1 MRSSQNPPGFGDSN
15 FDRLYSHFKNSEE
28 ANMAL
33 YTDEQRKVL
42 EEMDA
47 KVFGRVIY
55 ITELGTVIIANDP
68 LSEKEILFDDFVRD
82 LETKIDK
89 EESAVK
95 YDKENNLFYLVER
108 DSHHGYRMTAHKLSI
123 NEEAMNN
130 YAFGKYNKITSKINE
145 LYLRS
150 MSTKEQKEMLAKK
163 DMERRAIIRKM
174 NYEHEM
180 PTPAEARIYLDY
192 LEELKKNNAK
202 KIQDNTKEILK
213 VYGIPTTALLSTS
226 ALSGGCLWIVDDSL
240 AIVGFLIGGILG
252 ALPCYFAIDSI
263 DSYVVSNTDYY
274 SINSYVKSVKKEIQE
289 KRKENKLIKAKIDKL
304 NEIENVDKVV
314 IAKSY
319 SAEEFDKTVDGETMD
334 SLNLKNSIMKNL
346 DELVNR
352 INLLNPED
360 KAVFFQEAQIILAEY
375 TERYKKIINQ
385 DCNNVDIEADN
396 YMKLKIDTLTRIADL
411 ETRVVEV
418 RQKDLELKSITDESK
433 LLTEKIEGFSQ
444 LDGLNLELQRTHNII
459 NNKVKVKKL
468 RNK

>member
-15 FDRLYSHFKNSEE
+15 FDRLYSHFRSSEE

-95 YDKENNLFYLVER
+95 YNKENNLFYLVER
-108 DSHHGYRMTAHKLSI
+108 DSHHGYIMTAHKLSI
-123 NEEAMNN
+123 NEESMND

-192 LEELKKNNAK
+192 LEELKKNNVK

-213 VYGIPTTALLSTS
+213 VYGIPTSAFLSTVVFT
-226 ALSGGCLWIVDDSL
+226 GGCLRFVDDSL
-240 AIVGFLIGGILG
+240 VLPGCLIGGVLG
-252 ALPCYFAIDSI
+252 VLPCYFSI
-263 DSYVVSNTDYY
+263 DSVDSYINSNTHY
-274 SINSYVKSVKKEIQE
+274 SDISSYVKSVKKEIQE

-444 LDGLNLELQRTHNII
+444 LDSLDLELQRTHNII

>member
-1 MRSSQNPPGFGDSN
+1 
-15 FDRLYSHFKNSEE
+15 
-28 ANMAL
+28 
-33 YTDEQRKVL
+33 
-42 EEMDA
+42 
-47 KVFGRVIY
+47 
-55 ITELGTVIIANDP
+55 
-68 LSEKEILFDDFVRD
+68 
-82 LETKIDK
+82 
-89 EESAVK
+89 
-95 YDKENNLFYLVER
+95 
-108 DSHHGYRMTAHKLSI
+108 
-123 NEEAMNN
+123 
-130 YAFGKYNKITSKINE
+130 
-145 LYLRS
+145 
-150 MSTKEQKEMLAKK
+150 MLTKK

-396 YMKLKIDTLTRIADL
+396 YMKLKIDTLTKIADL

>member
-15 FDRLYSHFKNSEE
+15 FDRLYSHFRNSEE

-42 EEMDA
+42 KEMDA

-108 DSHHGYRMTAHKLSI
+108 DSHHGYIMTAHKLSI
-123 NEEAMNN
+123 NEEAMND
-130 YAFGKYNKITSKINE
+130 YAFGKYNKITLKINE

-192 LEELKKNNAK
+192 LEELKKNNVK

-289 KRKENKLIKAKIDKL
+289 KRKENKLIKAKIDK
-304 NEIENVDKVV
+304 
-314 IAKSY
+314 
-319 SAEEFDKTVDGETMD
+319 
-334 SLNLKNSIMKNL
+334 
-346 DELVNR
+346 
-352 INLLNPED
+352 
-360 KAVFFQEAQIILAEY
+360 
-375 TERYKKIINQ
+375 
-385 DCNNVDIEADN
+385 
-396 YMKLKIDTLTRIADL
+396 
-411 ETRVVEV
+411 
-418 RQKDLELKSITDESK
+418 
-433 LLTEKIEGFSQ
+433 
-444 LDGLNLELQRTHNII
+444 
-459 NNKVKVKKL
+459 
-468 RNK
+468 

>member
-15 FDRLYSHFKNSEE
+15 FDRLYSHFRNSEE

-123 NEEAMNN
+123 NEEAMND

-192 LEELKKNNAK
+192 LEELKKNNVK

-213 VYGIPTTALLSTS
+213 VYGIPTTTFLSTVVFT
-226 ALSGGCLWIVDDSL
+226 GGCLWFVDDSL
-240 AIVGFLIGGILG
+240 VLPGCLIGGVLG
-252 ALPCYFAIDSI
+252 ALPCYFAIDSV
-263 DSYVVSNTDYY
+263 DSYINSNTQYY
-274 SINSYVKSVKKEIQE
+274 DISSYVKSVKKEIQE
-289 KRKENKLIKAKIDKL
+289 KRKENKLIKVKIDKL

-444 LDGLNLELQRTHNII
+444 LDSLDLELQRTHNII

>member
-1 MRSSQNPPGFGDSN
+1 M
-15 FDRLYSHFKNSEE
+15 
-28 ANMAL
+28 
-33 YTDEQRKVL
+33 
-42 EEMDA
+42 
-47 KVFGRVIY
+47 
-55 ITELGTVIIANDP
+55 
-68 LSEKEILFDDFVRD
+68 
-82 LETKIDK
+82 
-89 EESAVK
+89 
-95 YDKENNLFYLVER
+95 
-108 DSHHGYRMTAHKLSI
+108 
-123 NEEAMNN
+123 
-130 YAFGKYNKITSKINE
+130 
-145 LYLRS
+145 
-150 MSTKEQKEMLAKK
+150 
-163 DMERRAIIRKM
+163 
-174 NYEHEM
+174 
-180 PTPAEARIYLDY
+180 
-192 LEELKKNNAK
+192 
-202 KIQDNTKEILK
+202 
-213 VYGIPTTALLSTS
+213 
-226 ALSGGCLWIVDDSL
+226 
-240 AIVGFLIGGILG
+240 G

-444 LDGLNLELQRTHNII
+444 LDGLDLELQRTHNII
-459 NNKVKVKKL
+459 NNKIKVKKL
-468 RNK
+468 RNN

>member
-1 MRSSQNPPGFGDSN
+1 
-15 FDRLYSHFKNSEE
+15 
-28 ANMAL
+28 
-33 YTDEQRKVL
+33 
-42 EEMDA
+42 
-47 KVFGRVIY
+47 
-55 ITELGTVIIANDP
+55 
-68 LSEKEILFDDFVRD
+68 
-82 LETKIDK
+82 
-89 EESAVK
+89 
-95 YDKENNLFYLVER
+95 
-108 DSHHGYRMTAHKLSI
+108 
-123 NEEAMNN
+123 
-130 YAFGKYNKITSKINE
+130 
-145 LYLRS
+145 
-150 MSTKEQKEMLAKK
+150 MLTKK

-252 ALPCYFAIDSI
+252 ALPCYFAIDSV
-263 DSYVVSNTDYY
+263 DSYINSNTHY
-274 SINSYVKSVKKEIQE
+274 SDISSYVKSVKKEIQE

-396 YMKLKIDTLTRIADL
+396 YMKLKIDTLTKIADL